1 MGFPDKRYL
10 NNYFFQ
16 VDTLLEVVIVVRH
29 SLVGHKTLQEHDLLT
44 AGKPLQY
51 AQSFENKS
59 FN

>member
-29 SLVGHKTLQEHDLLT
+29 SLVGH
-44 AGKPLQY
+44 
-51 AQSFENKS
+51 
-59 FN
+59 